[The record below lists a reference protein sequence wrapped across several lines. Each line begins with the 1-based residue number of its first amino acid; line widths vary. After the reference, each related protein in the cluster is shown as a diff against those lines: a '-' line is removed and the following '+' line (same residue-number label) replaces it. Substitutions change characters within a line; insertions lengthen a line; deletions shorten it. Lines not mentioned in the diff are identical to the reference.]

1 MSKTYEVTTGELFI
15 VATPI
20 GNLQDITYNAV
31 NVLSKV
37 DLILCENTKNS
48 SKLLS
53 FYGINT
59 KVKPYNDHSDERD
72 REKIISQ
79 LLSGK
84 NIALISDAGTPLI
97 SDPGFKLVASA
108 RKMGIKV
115 RPIPGATAFTAAICA
130 SGMATD
136 RFLFC
141 GFLPTQ
147 KSKLEADLQNLKAHK
162 FTLIFYESPKRII
175 ATINAIFEIMGDRE
189 IVVAREITKIHEEF
203 ITCKCSEFLNTHSTR
218 EFKGEIVLMVA
229 GAEEIPEDIERVK
242 DILSNLLKNHSV
254 KDAVN
259 IGCEMTSLSRK
270 ELYNI
275 ALKLN
280 YTSRK

>member
-1 MSKTYEVTTGELFI
+1 MKAHEVTTGELFI

-37 DLILCENTKNS
+37 DLILCENTNNS

-59 KVKPYNDHSDERD
+59 KTKPYNDHSGERD
-72 REKIISQ
+72 RDKIITQ

-97 SDPGFKLVASA
+97 SDPGFKLVAGA

-115 RPIPGATAFTAAICA
+115 RPIPGATAFAAAICA

-147 KSKLEADLQNLKAHK
+147 KSKLEADLQSLKAHK

-175 ATINAIFEIMGDRE
+175 TTIQTIFEIMGDRE
-189 IVVAREITKIHEEF
+189 IVVARELTKIHEEF
-203 ITCKCSEFLNTHSTR
+203 ITCKCSDFLSIHGAR

-229 GAEEIPEDIERVK
+229 GAAEIPEDIERVK

-259 IGCEMTSLSRK
+259 IAGEMTSLSRK

-275 ALKLN
+275 ALKL
-280 YTSRK
+280 K